1 MKSEKRVEW
10 KEAANTELAFL
21 EANNTWT
28 IAPRTDGIKALHNKW
43 GFIRKTDADGSLER
57 FKTRMIACGNDKV
70 DSKIHCGSIED
81 MEHATKAWRRTKCVH
96 QSANLK
102 KFGCFFTGSCGDVYI
117 SGKLRQLGVSS
128 RAEVVLLA
136 SAENPKSNRSWIQ
149 TKPPKFVF
157 LLRSRIRWSQVLGV
171 LYRRYSGKAT
181 SDAIIESAFQK
192 LSSLSIKT
200 LGQVSKCLGMR
211 FSYSEREGYSLHQES
226 SVKTK
231 SLVVCAAH
239 TSRHQFYSTKV
250 DETDS
255 CANDKRL
262 SVDYGTDDVT

>member
-1 MKSEKRVEW
+1 
-10 KEAANTELAFL
+10 
-21 EANNTWT
+21 
-28 IAPRTDGIKALHNKW
+28 
-43 GFIRKTDADGSLER
+43 
-57 FKTRMIACGNDKV
+57 MIACGNDKV
-70 DSKIHCGSIED
+70 FGINYD
-81 MEHATKAWRRTKCVH
+81 MTFAA
-96 QSANLK
+96 
-102 KFGCFFTGSCGDVYI
+102 
-117 SGKLRQLGVSS
+117 
-128 RAEVVLLA
+128 
-136 SAENPKSNRSWIQ
+136 KSNRSWIQ